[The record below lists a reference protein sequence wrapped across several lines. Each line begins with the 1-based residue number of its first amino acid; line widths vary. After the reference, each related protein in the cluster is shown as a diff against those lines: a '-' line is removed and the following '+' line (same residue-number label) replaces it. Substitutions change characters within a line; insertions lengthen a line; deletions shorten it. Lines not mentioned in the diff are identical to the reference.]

1 MDLCVDSCR
10 MPLLPLP
17 SLSPV
22 VGTLL
27 HPGDFVGFTFL
38 LGALALFGASF
49 FFLFERT
56 TVPDRWQT
64 VLLVSSLITL
74 TAGTNYAFMSAVW
87 LGSGT
92 SPAEFRYLDWF
103 VTVPLICL
111 QFYLLLDAS
120 GARPGRGM
128 LWRLVLA
135 SVWMLAAGYVG
146 QAVQPEQSV
155 FWGALSSVGYAVVL
169 FEISFGEA
177 RLLSGRTDDPQAKG
191 AFDLLFKFILLGW
204 GIYPLGYM
212 TNPGNLLARWQHTL
226 NLDVIYNLGDAVNKI
241 GFGLVLWNLA
251 KHARPEPILPVAN
264 AMSAKLVADPV

>member
-1 MDLCVDSCR
+1 MDGCVDYCR
-10 MPLLPLP
+10 MPPFCFLPLP
-17 SLSPV
+17 PFL
-22 VGTLL
+22 GAIL
-27 HPGDFVGFTFL
+27 HRGDFVGFTFL
-38 LGALALFGASF
+38 LGTLALFAASF
-49 FFLFERT
+49 FFLFERA
-56 TVPDRWQT
+56 TVPDRWKT

-87 LGSGT
+87 LSSGT

-111 QFYLLLDAS
+111 QFYLLLEAS
-120 GARPGRGM
+120 GASPGRGM

-135 SVWMLAAGYVG
+135 ALWMLLAGYVG
-146 QAVQPEQSV
+146 QVVESDQSIL
-155 FWGALSSVGYAVVL
+155 WGALSSVGYAVVL

-177 RLLSGRTDDPQAKG
+177 RLLSGRGDEPRAKG
-191 AFDLLFKFILLGW
+191 TYDLLFLFILFGW

-226 NLDVIYNLGDAVNKI
+226 NLDVVYNLGDAVNKI

-251 KHARPEPILPVAN
+251 KHARSEQSASVTNVP
-264 AMSAKLVADPV
+264 AKLVADPA